1 VTGWI
6 AALGTCLIAG
16 QFAAAEAPPLRLT
29 QRNIETLAAKA
40 ASSGALEPYLDELR
54 AALERELDGGG
65 SKGALRFAA
74 GEHGRAALL
83 QWRLLSAIGPAAR
96 ADPANAELL
105 AWILADS
112 EALAVFLGSGEPA
125 GGKWDAAARILG
137 RTARDETHRE
147 GLPLRVAV
155 ATALVFTEPVR
166 WMADGSDIDPV
177 RRADSLLEWD
187 ANGELFPSLRALSAW
202 ELRYVVGSWSSD
214 EDLVWARANI
224 KADLKRRDKVG
235 DAAHMLAYNLT
246 NKSGVSVQA
255 GRKFYDDK
263 PMTMAVMLEYGGV
276 CGAISR
282 FGSSMSQAFGVPAM
296 PVGQP
301 GHCAFLWQKEPQRW
315 SINNDISGW
324 AESGQH
330 EGICLPWGRN
340 AWFVPLMQDAQRD
353 HGRFVTAEALL
364 AAAALCGES
373 SWSAFAAE
381 ACKACPQHYAA
392 WNLRLL
398 AARGPKAGKAPR
410 DAARELPKELAAAF
424 ARHPVA
430 YAQLANMLPLPP
442 GGGTNSD
449 EERRLR
455 ACAEAIAGFARGGA
469 DAGLCSWAMR
479 VILEESARRLLE
491 NAEESAGLALV
502 RGDAAPAQSGRIAE
516 VRMLMGLAL
525 ESTDLLDTAPDGPA
539 HDAWKG
545 ALARLVRGIA
555 LSPELREAGMRE
567 IDRRIAG
574 LAGQG
579 RVDHA
584 RWLADRVV
592 DAAKESKDAAFESRA
607 AALRKG
613 LG

>member
-1 VTGWI
+1 MRR
-6 AALGTCLIAG
+6 AALGACLLAG
-16 QFAAAEAPPLRLT
+16 MLGAAEAPPLRLT
-29 QRNIETLAAKA
+29 QRNIEALAAKA
-40 ASSGALEPYLDELR
+40 ASSGELESYFEELR
-54 AALERELDGGG
+54 SALERELDGGR
-65 SKGALRFAA
+65 SKGALRFAS

-83 QWRLLSAIGPAAR
+83 QWKLLSALGPSGR

-105 AWILADS
+105 SWLLADGD
-112 EALAVFLGSGEPA
+112 ALGLFLGSGDPA
-125 GGKWDAAARILG
+125 GGKWDEAARILA

-155 ATALVFTEPVR
+155 ATALVFAEPVR
-166 WMADGSDIDPV
+166 SMADGSDIDPV
-177 RRADSLLEWD
+177 ARADSFLAWD
-187 ANGELFPSLRALSAW
+187 AKGELFPSFRDLSAW
-202 ELRYVVGSWSSD
+202 ELRYVVGSWSTD
-214 EDLVWARANI
+214 ADLEWARANI
-224 KADLKRRDKVG
+224 KPDLKRRDKVG

-246 NKSGVSVQA
+246 NKNGVSVQE

-263 PMTMAVMLEYGGV
+263 PMTLAVMLEYGGV

-301 GHCAFLWQKEPQRW
+301 GHCAFLWQKEPHQW
-315 SINNDISGW
+315 SVNNDVSGW

-330 EGICLPWGRN
+330 DGIHIPWGRS

-353 HGRFVTAEALL
+353 RERFATAEALL
-364 AAAALCGES
+364 AAASLCGEA
-373 SWSAFAAE
+373 SWGAFAAE
-381 ACKACPQHYAA
+381 ACKECPQHYAA
-392 WNLRLL
+392 WNLRLA
-398 AARGPKAGKAPR
+398 AARGSKAAKPSR
-410 DAARELPKELAAAF
+410 DGAREMPKELASAF

-442 GGGTNSD
+442 GGGANSD

-455 ACAEAIAGFARGGA
+455 ACAETIAGFARGGA

-479 VILEESARRLLE
+479 VVLEESARRLLE
-491 NAEESAGLALV
+491 GADEPAGLALV
-502 RGDAAPAQSGRIAE
+502 RGETAPSPAGRLVE

-525 ESTDLLDTAPDGPA
+525 ESVDLLDVAPDGPA
-539 HDAWKG
+539 HEAWKG

-555 LSPELREAGMRE
+555 ASPELREAGMRE
-567 IDRRIAG
+567 IERRIAG

-579 RVDHA
+579 RADHA